1 MFYILNFL
9 SKNCFHFKGVHTES
23 YLLSINLIIFISTPT
38 YMFLIIPA
46 FFNKQTQLAQ
56 YLLDSDAVVVI
67 MQEDAIKFLSNMV

>member
-1 MFYILNFL
+1 
-9 SKNCFHFKGVHTES
+9 
-23 YLLSINLIIFISTPT
+23 
-38 YMFLIIPA
+38 MFLIIPA